1 MNASQQTLRK
11 AAILIDSL
19 DPQSAD
25 ALLEQMPGEQA
36 ARVRSMVMHLG
47 NVPAAERERVIEEFM
62 RGDSPQRSVRDD
74 GVELDDSLAEKL
86 KRRPMVPAS
95 ISDDGDAP
103 AETQPFR
110 FLHEAAVETLASFLR
125 HEHPQTIAVIA
136 SHLPAERAAGLLARL
151 GGSLQAEVVRRI
163 AELDDAD
170 PEVIREVEAQIE
182 FLLSEQLHTH
192 QRRSAG
198 LAAVR
203 AILEA
208 ADFDDRQELLSRIQ
222 QHDRELASRLAP
234 PENPVGSKAER
245 VPPARPST
253 ESRAEADAPS
263 PTPATLPMN
272 PPRAPEAANSPRS
285 PEVVLDF
292 ADLSR
297 FDDQSLAV
305 VFQAA
310 DPQVSLLALTGA
322 SSDLVE
328 RIVSRLPAREGKS
341 LLRRIEQSGPVR
353 LRDLD
358 AAQTQ
363 MARLAARLA
372 AQGRIRWPLS
382 RRTAMAA

>member
-62 RGDSPQRSVRDD
+62 RGGSPQRSVRDD

-95 ISDDGDAP
+95 ISDDGDAR

-253 ESRAEADAPS
+253 ESRAEDDAP
-263 PTPATLPMN
+263 TRMPATLPMN
-272 PPRAPEAANSPRS
+272 PPQAPE
-285 PEVVLDF
+285 VDLDF